1 MVKMKAKT
9 PHGRTKV
16 KEQFSKDGTF
26 VCPTC
31 KKPLKGVQTTV
42 MDSLIALDK
51 HTTQKHKVQCCSEK
65 CAAKFFEKQLK
76 KFED

>member
-1 MVKMKAKT
+1 MIKMKAKT
-9 PHGRTKV
+9 IHRTPKV

-26 VCPTC
+26 VCPSC

-42 MDSLIALDK
+42 MESLVALDK
-51 HTTQKHKVQCCSEK
+51 HTTQKHKVQCCSEE

-76 KFED
+76 KYED